1 MNEQKESGDVIGDK
15 PKTTENG
22 LVKSNHNLSTINLL
36 DPTEVAKAEVFLQRM
51 MKSSKGGISSV
62 QDGLA
67 VIARAQDLSLP
78 FTTCLEHIHVINGKT
93 GVDIHIIKALLSR
106 AGITWTCDEDYI
118 PLYEYTDGI
127 NVYNDRELPDYCK
140 RCKSEEEATK
150 VSEDN
155 TDNIGV
161 YPVAFFKDFNGNVY
175 RKYQLNDK
183 FAIAINVADAKAKAQ
198 QGKFPIY
205 RIPAI
210 PIDYVTS
217 YTFTRYKRINGKD
230 VVVTAKSKF
239 SYSEAATAGLF
250 EKDTYKKYCRTLIGH
265 RAFTYG
271 ARDIASDILFGVM
284 ETTELKI
291 LSGQELYDR
300 DVIEIQ
306 AETIE

>member
-1 MNEQKESGDVIGDK
+1 MNEQKESDDVTDDK
-15 PKTTENG
+15 PKVTENG
-22 LVKSNHNLSTINLL
+22 LVRSTTSLNAINLL
-36 DPTEVAKAEVFLQRM
+36 DATEVAKAEVFLQRM
-51 MKSSKGGISSV
+51 MKSSKGGITSV

-67 VIARAQDLSLP
+67 VIARAQDLNLP

-127 NVYNDRELPDYCK
+127 NVYNDRELPDYCI
-140 RCKSEEEATK
+140 RCKSEEDAIK
-150 VSEDN
+150 VSEDG
-155 TDNIGV
+155 TDKIGV
-161 YPVAFFKDFNGNVY
+161 YPVAFFKDFNGNIY

-183 FAIAINVADAKAKAQ
+183 FAIAINVADAKAKAA

-205 RIPAI
+205 RIPAV
-210 PIDYVTS
+210 PVDYVTS
-217 YTFTRYKRINGKD
+217 YTFTRHKMINGKE
-230 VVVTAKSKF
+230 VVITAKSKF
-239 SYSEAATAGLF
+239 SYSEAMTAKLF
-250 EKDTYKKYCRTLIGH
+250 EKSTYQQYSRTLIGH

-291 LSGQELYDR
+291 VSGKELDDR
-300 DVIEIQ
+300 DIIEIQ
-306 AETIE
+306 AEAID